1 VIVSRCAALL
11 LATGALLALLAAC
24 APSTSAAPTMTPR
37 STVSSSA
44 ATPRVVAATTTPVAV
59 AASTPATG
67 EAAAPTPT
75 RIASPTR
82 VTSSSAVPGFSHVY
96 LIVLENREYSQVIG
110 SADAPY
116 LNSLAQKYGLATAYN
131 AVTHPSQPNYVAL
144 VAGSPLGVTDD
155 ANHEVSGPNLFDQ
168 IEAAGKTWSVFAENV
183 PLNCYTVATAADG
196 EDGPGTYARKHEPA
210 ISFPSIQTNSS
221 RCARIT
227 DFTHFSPSAA
237 DFELIVPNLCHDMHD
252 CSIQAGDSFMRG
264 FVPKILQS
272 AAWQRGG
279 VLFITWDEGTSGE
292 GGGGRVPLLVISNQ
306 LVSSGFQS
314 ATPHSHY
321 SLLHTVENAW
331 GLGCLQNTCA
341 ANDLREFFR

>member
-1 VIVSRCAALL
+1 MIVSPRAARL

-24 APSTSAAPTMTPR
+24 TPSTGAVPTMTPR
-37 STVSSSA
+37 STVSSFA
-44 ATPRVVAATTTPVAV
+44 ATPRVVATTTTP
-59 AASTPATG
+59 
-67 EAAAPTPT
+67 
-75 RIASPTR
+75 I
-82 VTSSSAVPGFSHVY
+82 AVPGFSHIY

-116 LNSLAQKYGLATAYN
+116 LNSLAQKYGLATAYD

-183 PLNCYTVATAADG
+183 PLNCYTGATATDG

-221 RCARIT
+221 RCARIA
-227 DFTHFSPSAA
+227 DFSHFSPSAA

-252 CSIQAGDSFMRG
+252 CSIQDGDSFMRG

-272 AAWQRGG
+272 AAWQQGS

-292 GGGGRVPLLVISNQ
+292 GGGGRVPLLVIANQ
-306 LVSSGFQS
+306 LISSGFQS

-331 GLGCLQNTCA
+331 GLGCLQNACA